1 MLYVCAS
8 YNQRGGEKKVR
19 FLIEWEIKPKYRKD
33 ANKALE
39 KFEQPKEVKTI
50 FAAHNRVASSTG
62 IAVVEADDAML
73 IHNTLSPMMDFVNFK
88 VSPIRPLFPE

>member
-1 MLYVCAS
+1 
-8 YNQRGGEKKVR
+8 VR
-19 FLIEWEIKPKYRKD
+19 FLIEWEIKPKYRQA

-62 IAVVEADDAML
+62 IAVVEVDDVAL
-73 IHNTLSPMMDFVNFK
+73 IQKTLSPMMDFTNFK
-88 VSPIRPLFPE
+88 VTPIRPLFPE